1 MKVLKLDSD
10 RKVSVCKYF
19 LICIYYLFKFILLV
33 KFEIGDSSLVKIE
46 SELMDHIYSHQK
58 SSSKGVSRE
67 TEIVEKSESKES
79 NGVDPL
85 TVYYISVITVV
96 VNIIFSYLC
105 SKMSYRSYRNRYQV
119 I

>member
-1 MKVLKLDSD
+1 
-10 RKVSVCKYF
+10 
-19 LICIYYLFKFILLV
+19 V
-33 KFEIGDSSLVKIE
+33 KFEIGDSSSVKIE
-46 SELMDHIYSHQK
+46 SELMDHIYNHQK
-58 SSSKGVSRE
+58 SSSNEVSRE
-67 TEIVEKSESKES
+67 TQIVEKSESKES

-85 TVYYISVITVV
+85 TVYYISIITVV

>member
-1 MKVLKLDSD
+1 M
-10 RKVSVCKYF
+10 
-19 LICIYYLFKFILLV
+19 

-46 SELMDHIYSHQK
+46 SELMDNIYSHQK

-67 TEIVEKSESKES
+67 TEIVEKNESKES

-85 TVYYISVITVV
+85 TVYYISIITIF